1 MNISNCYALTDK
13 SIIYLFEYS
22 NRLRDLDVSNLRNI
36 TDKSAKYLFKMKYLT
51 NLNIS
56 CCTKITDKSAKE
68 ISASNVRPKITNINM
83 SGCIGLSTNGL
94 KLILNKCKLMKH
106 LILDNCNQATDSL
119 MNEILYNMKDLN
131 YLSLCNAPNVNE
143 DFINNLKVLYPR
155 SLQTIV
161 LIDNPQMNLPDIRQL
176 VETKKYNVIGS
187 TVDIIIMRNRM
198 NLKSFTVR
206 MNEFQR
212 INELIEKI
220 VEHLNMEEP
229 NKGWMAKN
237 IRLRKVTYRKNGTKR
252 PGNFLTFNEHFHL
265 IREILE
271 RKHHLYLEQ
280 DINTDYFS
288 NPQEW
293 AVSEGDIFITIR
305 KWDIES
311 GQPQDVADITVNS
324 SMSILEFKRYICQNR
339 IVPYHP
345 QNILI
350 VEEET
355 DLRINYLVADALSL
369 SLYGIISGDII
380 HVEEITPDHLDARG
394 HVVKSLTAEYLMK
407 KKIYLSIQETEES
420 YQRRKKNLGFRKELS
435 LFKFEIPIKSTWSFF
450 KVKKAIAKQ
459 TGIGTEFI
467 RISTRVEPHI
477 YLYGNTKS
485 CVDILSGNLWL
496 LIDINS
502 EEMLQEK
509 IPIWIQRYNNKCLFD
524 ECKCITVRKTT
535 SIKLLKE
542 MIYDHFDIR
551 DDRQVLSRLTSKT
564 ALYNQAER
572 ETKPHFLKTIYTRDD
587 LTIAEAG
594 IRYIRVDELYRE
606 IQHNDLV
613 LHVVQYAGE
622 KNCGNKKLIECA
634 DFPQLFLVPSD
645 INLHDLKRELILFL
659 RSKNIINENISNIHI
674 RMENGTSLS
683 RDALLD
689 IKSSF
694 FDQDSS
700 VPISTFLNNQDLII
714 WSTFEF

>member
-1 MNISNCYALTDK
+1 M
-13 SIIYLFEYS
+13 YLSEYNS
-22 NRLRDLDVSNLRNI
+22 RLRDLDVSNLKNI
-36 TDKSAKYLFKMKYLT
+36 SDKSAKYLFKMKNLT

-56 CCTKITDKSAKE
+56 GCTKITDKSAKE
-68 ISASNVRPKITNINM
+68 ISSSNVRPKITNINI

-94 KLILNKCKLMKH
+94 KLILNKCKSIRH
-106 LILDNCNQATDSL
+106 LILDNCSQATDNL
-119 MNEILYNMKDLN
+119 MNDILYNLKDLS

-143 DFINNLKVLYPR
+143 DFINCLKVLYPR
-155 SLQTIV
+155 NLQTLV
-161 LIDNPQMNLPDIRQL
+161 LIDNPQISLPDIRQL
-176 VETKKYNVIGS
+176 VETKKYNIIGS
-187 TVDIIIMRNRM
+187 SIDITIMRNRM
-198 NLKSFTVR
+198 DLKSFTIR
-206 MNEFQR
+206 MNEYQR

-220 VEHLNMEEP
+220 VERLNMEEP
-229 NKGWMAKN
+229 NRGWNAKN

-280 DINTDYFS
+280 DINTDFFS
-288 NPQEW
+288 NPREW
-293 AVSEGDIFITIR
+293 AVTEGDIFITIR
-305 KWDIES
+305 KWDIETQ
-311 GQPQDVADITVNS
+311 QPQDVGDITVNS
-324 SMSILEFKRYICQNR
+324 SMSILEFKRYLCQNR

-345 QNILI
+345 QNILV

-380 HVEEITPDHLDARG
+380 HVEEITPEHLDGRG
-394 HVVKSLTAEYLMK
+394 HVVKSMTAEYLMK
-407 KKIYLSIQETEES
+407 KKIFLSIQETEES
-420 YQRRKKNLGFRKELS
+420 FQRRKKNLGFRKELS

-485 CVDILSGNLWL
+485 CIDILSGNLWL

-509 IPIWIQRYNNKCLFD
+509 IPIWIQKYNNKCLFS

-535 SIKLLKE
+535 SIKLLRE
-542 MIYDHFDIR
+542 MIYEHFDIR
-551 DDRQVLSRLTSKT
+551 DDRQILSRLTSKT

-572 ETKPHFLKTIYTRDD
+572 EPKPHFLKSIYTRDD
-587 LTIAEAG
+587 LTISEAG
-594 IRYIRVDELYRE
+594 IRYVRVDELYRE
-606 IQHNDLV
+606 IHHNDFV

-634 DFPQLFLVPSD
+634 DFPQLFLVSSD
-645 INLHDLKRELILFL
+645 INLYGLKRELILFL
-659 RSKNIINENISNIHI
+659 RNRSLISENCQNIYI
-674 RMENGTSLS
+674 RVENGSSLS

-689 IKSSF
+689 IKPSF
-694 FDQDSS
+694 FSQDSS
-700 VPISTFLNNQDLII
+700 VPISTFLSNQDLLI
-714 WSTFEF
+714 WSTSEF